1 VTNLHEQHA
10 LLVIVQWLQYV
21 WFVTEIWLPYIY
33 LKISMVCFQ
42 LDNYYLPSPIP
53 FSMIIQL
60 HFVCSILL
68 SVSWYLFWLAF
79 WMCNG
84 IGFNN
89 IMIIYVLEKHICSW
103 KCSSNVLFEK
113 SKSPICRI
121 SLFERHS
128 SWCFCFL
135 GEHCCPFFCVFWAMN

>member
-1 VTNLHEQHA
+1 MTNLHEQHA

-21 WFVTEIWLPYIY
+21 WFVTEVWLPYIY
-33 LKISMVCFQ
+33 LKISMVCFRL

-89 IMIIYVLEKHICSW
+89 IMILYVLENALVAYCLRKA
-103 KCSSNVLFEK
+103 
-113 SKSPICRI
+113 SP
-121 SLFERHS
+121 LYVAFHYLKDS

-135 GEHCCPFFCVFWAMN
+135 GEHCCPFFLCLLGNELNF